1 MLSLFIFKQIIMK
14 KSYVILISL
23 IALVL
28 VAVVFA
34 LVLPKDIFQT
44 TSGGG
49 GYSIVW
55 GVAEDTKDGYY
66 VGGNVLLEEEILKYN
81 PDYKSG
87 SYSGKTI
94 EIEAKTR
101 TVTTDECTSPGGE
114 IVQCRAGE
122 SVYIYDINSIKE
134 KNQ

>member
-1 MLSLFIFKQIIMK
+1 MK

-28 VAVVFA
+28 VAVVCA
-34 LVLPKDIFQT
+34 LVLPKYIFQT
-44 TSGGG
+44 TSGGS

-66 VGGNVLLEEEILKYN
+66 VGGNVLTEEEILNYN

-87 SYSGKTI
+87 SYTGKTI

-101 TVTTDECTSPGGE
+101 TVTTDECTAPGGE
-114 IVQCRAGE
+114 IVQCRPGE
-122 SVYIYDINSIKE
+122 SVYVYDIKSIKD
-134 KNQ
+134 KNI